1 MNYTEEQIEE
11 LSEGRGDYD
20 KGFAA
25 AYFLGSVYVIS
36 VEQGDDP
43 VVSWLQ
49 STKLSL
55 DSSGKIE
62 VVEKKKITP
71 VQASWDW
78 QYAYHVAV
86 VHHDRLF
93 VFSAETSYEYIY
105 YRYTEDGKT
114 WSGEH
119 RIDGLKTKKPIKGDT
134 YNPTGSPALPFTA
147 QSLGDQLYVLI
158 PNGNGEAGLAVLSD
172 TNNQD
177 TWKTYDKWLDWA
189 GITEIYGCTYAGVDG
204 KPNMMLAIVDNGEII
219 TNWWEYDPAK
229 APEGNDGLVGISS
242 GGYDGYGN
250 FKMAKSNG
258 SPSCALIQGS
268 LKGQGT
274 GYVVQLIINT
284 TPQSPEQQQICE
296 FDIQKNKWGQ
306 LSDMPGGTAKT
317 KYMIGAC
324 HYPVITPS
332 TGEGVPS
339 EAHQQ
344 VWIFTEVKSTGY
356 ATNRLCKVR
365 RWDSDQLKK
374 EGEPISGDLPASARN
389 LIGVVEGPPPYFLN
403 REPFKSS
410 VSSFTFSST
419 STQAVKSTTAIDIKT
434 QAVFGGS
441 VAGVTAQATLVHEFV
456 KNTSDTKTITQ
467 EIDIT
472 IPANLSVNQATSFSG
487 WHTISRQNYSL
498 CDWSGATIEPKI
510 TTAVFSV
517 DVNESSV
524 HTDVHD
530 MAHYYKSP
538 DSNKLDSWFDRY
550 DSNALPAFVTRQFDL
565 KSSPI
570 AGDKYVAKF
579 KESDSDST
587 YESNKYSVEVKGGV
601 KDVFTLG
608 ETGAVTISYSQTTT
622 FTQGLS
628 YTINCP
634 TSSGSK
640 TSSDIQSLDLR
651 MFLFTPNQDHIDDCY
666 WVPQGSGQLP
676 WLAAWS
682 VDSASIKHYT
692 E

>member
-11 LSEGRGDYD
+11 LSDGDYD

-36 VEQGDDP
+36 VTSGDYP
-43 VVSWLQ
+43 RVIWLQ

-62 VVEKKKITP
+62 VVEKQKITP
-71 VQASWDW
+71 NQAPGDGE
-78 QYAYHVAV
+78 YTYHVAV
-86 VHHDRLF
+86 VHNNRLF
-93 VFSAETSYEYIY
+93 VFYAAIGFEYVY

-119 RIDGLKTKKPIKGDT
+119 KIDGLKTKKPTAGDM
-134 YNPTGSPALPFTA
+134 YHSASPALPFTA
-147 QSLGDQLYVLI
+147 QSLGDHLYVFI
-158 PNGNGEAGLAVLSD
+158 PNGNGEAGLAVLSE

-177 TWKTYDKWLDWA
+177 SWKTYDKWFDWA
-189 GITEIYGCTYAGVDG
+189 NITEMHGCTYTGVDG
-204 KPNMMLAIVDNGEII
+204 KPNMLLAIVDNGEII
-219 TNWWEYDPAK
+219 TNWWKYDPAN
-229 APEGNDGLVGISS
+229 ASQDYAGLVRLSS
-242 GGYDGYGN
+242 GGYDGCGN
-250 FKMAKSNG
+250 FKMAKSSG

-268 LKGQGT
+268 LKGQGA

-284 TPQSPEQQQICE
+284 TPQSPDQQQICE
-296 FDIQKNKWGQ
+296 FDIQKNEWRQ
-306 LSDMPGGTAKT
+306 SSDMPGETAKS
-317 KYMIGAC
+317 KYMIGVC

-332 TGEGVPS
+332 TGESVPS

-344 VWIFTEVKSTGY
+344 VWIFTEVPKSTGY
-356 ATNRLCKVR
+356 THSRLCMVR

-410 VSSFTFSST
+410 VSSFTFSSS

-472 IPANLSVNQATSFSG
+472 IPANLGVNQATIFSG

-498 CDWSGATIEPKI
+498 CDWSGTAIEPKI

-530 MAHYYKSP
+530 MTHYYKSP

-570 AGDKYVAKF
+570 AGDKYVAKY
-579 KESDSDST
+579 KESDSHST

-608 ETGAVTISYSQTTT
+608 ETGALTINYSQTTT

-634 TSSGSK
+634 MPSGSK
-640 TSSDIQSLDLR
+640 IASDIQSLDLR
-651 MFLFTPNQDHIDDCY
+651 MFLFTPNKDHIDDCY
-666 WVPQGSGQLP
+666 WVPKGSGQLP

-682 VDSASIKHYT
+682 VDSASIEHYT
-692 E
+692 G